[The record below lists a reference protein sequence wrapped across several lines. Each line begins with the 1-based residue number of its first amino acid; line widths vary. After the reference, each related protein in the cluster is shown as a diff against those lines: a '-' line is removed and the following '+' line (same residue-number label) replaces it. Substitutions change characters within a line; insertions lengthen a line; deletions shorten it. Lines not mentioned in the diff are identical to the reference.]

1 MDTSVTSNSSHL
13 CNKDIL
19 NTNLWLFKVCNVL
32 WTSRFTTGNLVIMR
46 LIPRV
51 QEGIFSFEGWWGIA
65 VCLFVVCL
73 EKGLHCVF
81 LTGENFLRLPMGGMH
96 PPSQLELCISK
107 ELPILLRWFC
117 TSETTLKEQTCRPLA
132 TCDRWWRLQ
141 TANACPLSRVS
152 VSTALPTSKNK
163 DGSRSSSH
171 ARWLPPILR
180 RSHHHESGT
189 RRQALETSMPQTQLS
204 RRCRFWLWFL
214 HYQPQWGGT
223 EDYKGIS

>member
-19 NTNLWLFKVCNVL
+19 NTNLCLFEVCNVL

-81 LTGENFLRLPMGGMH
+81 LTGENFLRLPMEGDDRHAPTRPTWIMHIERTSNLIALILHIRDHAQGTNMQGHLLLVTDGGVFKQQM
-96 PPSQLELCISK
+96 PALFPESVSQLHC
-107 ELPILLRWFC
+107 LP
-117 TSETTLKEQTCRPLA
+117 QTIRTVQEVPLMPG
-132 TCDRWWRLQ
+132 DF
-141 TANACPLSRVS
+141 
-152 VSTALPTSKNK
+152 
-163 DGSRSSSH
+163 
-171 ARWLPPILR
+171 R
-180 RSHHHESGT
+180 RS
-189 RRQALETSMPQTQLS
+189 
-204 RRCRFWLWFL
+204 
-214 HYQPQWGGT
+214 WGDPTTMSQGH
-223 EDYKGIS
+223 GGRH